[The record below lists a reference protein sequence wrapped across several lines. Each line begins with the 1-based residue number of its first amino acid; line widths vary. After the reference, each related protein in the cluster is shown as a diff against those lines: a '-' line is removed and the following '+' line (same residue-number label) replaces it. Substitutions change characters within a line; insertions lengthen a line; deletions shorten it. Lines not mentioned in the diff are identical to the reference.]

1 MAVPGA
7 GAAPEGRLR
16 PSTISSVDNALNL
29 LAELRDRPS
38 LSVTEGAQLLGVAPS
53 TAHRLLATLLAHGFV
68 VQEPSTRRYRT
79 GPRLLEIALSSLG
92 RVDVR
97 RVARSH
103 LVALAAEVRETAS
116 LLVLE
121 GDHVR
126 FVDSAE
132 GPELVR
138 VANRTGDVLPAHLT
152 SAGKA
157 ILAAMDEPE
166 LLRTYP
172 DTRITATSGGAG
184 MSRAAL
190 FAELA
195 QVRRDGYATS
205 FERSAAG
212 LSAVAVPITNLHGN
226 PVAAIAVSVPA
237 SRLDDRRVREIAGAA
252 RRHVRRIEEELHAT
266 ARTQAA
272 AP

>member
-1 MAVPGA
+1 MAVPGS

-16 PSTISSVDNALNL
+16 PSTISSVDNALTL
-29 LAELRDRPS
+29 LAELRGRPS

-53 TAHRLLATLLAHGFV
+53 TAHRLLTTLLAHDFV

-92 RVDVR
+92 TVDMR
-97 RVARSH
+97 QVAWAH

-121 GDHVR
+121 GDQVR
-126 FVDSAE
+126 FLDSAE

-152 SAGKA
+152 SAGKVM
-157 ILAAMDEPE
+157 LASMPEPE
-166 LLRTYP
+166 LLQAYP
-172 DTRITATSGGAG
+172 DARIPAMSGELG
-184 MSRAAL
+184 MSREEL
-190 FAELA
+190 FDELE

-205 FERSAAG
+205 FERSSAG
-212 LSAVAVPITNLHGN
+212 LSAVAVPITDLSGN
-226 PVAAIAVSVPA
+226 PMAAIAVSVPA
-237 SRLDDRRVREIAGAA
+237 SRLDERRVREIAGVA
-252 RRHVRRIEEELHAT
+252 RRHTRRIEEELHAT
-266 ARTQAA
+266 AKTQAA
-272 AP
+272 P

>member
-1 MAVPGA
+1 MAVGRG

-16 PSTISSVDNALNL
+16 STTVSSVDNALTL
-29 LAELRDRPS
+29 LAELRHRPS

-53 TAHRLLATLLAHGFV
+53 TAHRLLATLLSHGFV
-68 VQEPSTRRYRT
+68 AREPSTRRYRT
-79 GPRLLEIALSSLG
+79 GPSVLEIALSSLG

-97 RVARSH
+97 RVARAH
-103 LVALAAEVRETAS
+103 LVALAADVRETAS

-121 GDHVR
+121 GAHVR

-157 ILAAMDEPE
+157 ILAKMPEPD
-166 LLRTYP
+166 LLRAYP
-172 DTRITATSGGAG
+172 DDPIPATPDGDG

-195 QVRRDGYATS
+195 QVRRAGYATS
-205 FERSAAG
+205 FERNAAG
-212 LSAVAVPITNLHGN
+212 LSAVSVPITDLHGN

-237 SRLDDRRVREIAGAA
+237 SRLDERRVREIADAA
-252 RRHVRRIEEELHAT
+252 RHHVRRIEEELHT
-266 ARTQAA
+266 AVKAQASG
-272 AP
+272 P